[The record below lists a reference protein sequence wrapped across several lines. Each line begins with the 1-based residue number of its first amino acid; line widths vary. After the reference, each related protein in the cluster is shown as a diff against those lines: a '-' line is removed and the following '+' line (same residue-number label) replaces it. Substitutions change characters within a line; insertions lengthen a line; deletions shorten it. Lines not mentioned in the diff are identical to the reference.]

1 MVPVECLS
9 EAMQAIHAHLIP
21 DLWLAWAIYWWISA
35 RSIKAVRR
43 REGAASRAAH
53 VAPLVVAALLLAPS
67 TLPGGFLCQ
76 RLLPASLATFWIGA
90 TSVALGLGFSAWAR
104 ARLGGNW
111 SGTVTIKHGHE
122 LIRSGPYA
130 YVRHPIYTGLLAAL
144 VGSAIARG
152 EWRGLVAVVIAFAA
166 LWRKLK
172 LEERWLIETFGE
184 SYACYRAEVA
194 ALIPF
199 LL

>member
-1 MVPVECLS
+1 
-9 EAMQAIHAHLIP
+9 MQAFYAHLIP
-21 DLWLAWAIYWWISA
+21 ALWLAWAIYWWISA
-35 RSIKAVRR
+35 LNIKAVRR
-43 REGAASRAAH
+43 REGAASRATYM
-53 VAPLVVAALLLAPS
+53 APLVVAVLLLAPP

-76 RLLPASLATFWIGA
+76 RFLAAKLATFWVGA
-90 TSVALGLGFSAWAR
+90 ATITLGLGFSAWAR
-104 ARLGGNW
+104 VRLGGNW
-111 SGTVTIKHGHE
+111 SGTITIKHGHE

-152 EWRGLVAVVIAFAA
+152 EWRGLVAVVIAFGA
-166 LWRKLK
+166 LWRKLT
-172 LEERWLIETFGE
+172 LEERWLVETFGDQ
-184 SYACYRAEVA
+184 YTRYCTEVA